1 MFCVGSN
8 GFTVVGDAPPPRGVP
23 AGGLAGIATGAAP
36 PAGTA
41 ATTMPPPE
49 PVPGLLEV
57 AECDRVVGVAVVE
70 RDGRT
75 RDAL

>member
-1 MFCVGSN
+1 
-8 GFTVVGDAPPPRGVP
+8 
-23 AGGLAGIATGAAP
+23 
-36 PAGTA
+36 
-41 ATTMPPPE
+41 MPPPE